1 MADRP
6 ATDIADDA
14 LARLEEI
21 DSLSQSDPAQ
31 AMALAQ
37 AALADGLDGA
47 ALHAAVGHGLKSQ
60 GRFEEAIAALG
71 KALER
76 EPQNAVLMTQVGLC
90 LLELGRREEA
100 AQVLGTAVR
109 IDPYSARARFAYGW
123 AAESLGALEQ
133 AQAAW
138 ERAVSLDPDRA
149 DALAGL
155 AGLAARRRD
164 WDTAKALG
172 ERAMALDPDLIDA
185 PMNLA
190 RVEIGLG
197 QLEEAEQRLG
207 ELIDRTGVKPMT
219 RANAKLLLGDARDA
233 AGRYEAAFAAY
244 ADGKSDLKSQ
254 FAGQF
259 EGTGRPSALEVVRA
273 MAAEFAETTDASW
286 SLPARPPARGPARGH
301 AFLVGFPR
309 SGTTLLE
316 QVIATHPDMIALG
329 ERPVMMDAEAQ
340 FLSRAGG
347 MIRLAGAVSD
357 LLEPLRDAYW
367 RRAREFGVDPAG
379 KVFVD
384 KHPLSTVRLPL
395 ISKVFPTAKIILTV
409 RDPRD
414 VVLSCFRR
422 SFRMN
427 AVNYEFNGLDS
438 AARMY
443 DAVMTAGETYLARLP
458 LKAHRV
464 RYENLVADFEGE
476 GRALCDFLGV
486 EWTDKLKDFAAT
498 DRAIS
503 TPSSAQVRRGLY
515 EEGAGQWRNYAEPLA
530 AVMPILKPWIE
541 RFGYDDE

>member
-6 ATDIADDA
+6 ATDIAEDGA
-14 LARLEEI
+14 LAEGN
-21 DSLSQSDPAQ
+21 D
-31 AMALAQ
+31 
-37 AALADGLDGA
+37 AAAR
-47 ALHAAVGHGLKSQ
+47 HAATGHGLKRE
-60 GRFEEAIAALG
+60 GRFEEAIAAFG

-76 EPQNAVLMTQVGLC
+76 EPQNAALMTQVGLC

-100 AQVLGTAVR
+100 AQVLGTALR
-109 IDPYSARARFAYGW
+109 LDPYSAQASFAYGW
-123 AAESLGALEQ
+123 AAENLGALEQ
-133 AQAAW
+133 AGAAW

-164 WDTAKALG
+164 WETAKALG
-172 ERAMALDPDLIDA
+172 ERAMALDPNLTDA
-185 PMNLA
+185 AMNLA

-197 QLEEAEQRLG
+197 QLAEAERRLG
-207 ELIDRTGVKPMT
+207 ELIDRVDVKPVT
-219 RANAKLLLGDARDA
+219 RANAKLLLGDALDA
-233 AGRYEAAFAAY
+233 GGRYEAALGAY
-244 ADGKSDLKSQ
+244 AAGKSDFKSQ
-254 FAGQF
+254 FAGEF
-259 EGTGRPSALEVVRA
+259 EGAERPSAPEVVRA
-273 MAAEFAETTDASW
+273 MAAEFAGTAETSW

-329 ERPVMMDAEAQ
+329 ERAVMMDAEAQ

-347 MIRLAGAVSD
+347 MVRLAEAMSD
-357 LLEPLRDAYW
+357 LLEPFRDAYW
-367 RRAREFGVDPAG
+367 RRAREFGIEPAG

-384 KHPLSTVRLPL
+384 KHPLSTLRLPL
-395 ISKVFPTAKIILTV
+395 ISKVFPDAKIIFAV

-427 AVNYEFNGLDS
+427 AINYEFTALDS

-443 DAVMTAGETYLARLP
+443 DAVMTAGDTYFARLP
-458 LKAHRV
+458 LKVHRL
-464 RYENLVADFEGE
+464 RYEDLVGDFERE

-486 EWTDKLKDFAAT
+486 EWTDKLKEFAT
-498 DRAIS
+498 TERAIT
-503 TPSSAQVRRGLY
+503 TPSSTQVRRGLY
-515 EEGAGQWRNYAEPLA
+515 EEGAGQWRNYAEPMS
-530 AVMPILKPWIE
+530 AVIPILQPWID
-541 RFGYDDE
+541 RFGYGDG